1 MLYYD
6 NQIKNYDNQIGKTM
20 TTLDFNQSVE
30 NALRTAVLE
39 ILSGL
44 RNVEFKDTLKSLSV
58 RHSFFQLFGCD
69 LIF

>member
-6 NQIKNYDNQIGKTM
+6 NQIKNYDNQIGKIM

-30 NALRTAVLE
+30 NALRMAVLE

-44 RNVEFKDTLKSLSV
+44 RNVELKDTLKSLSV
-58 RHSFFQLFGCD
+58 RHEAPVLGTYKPF
-69 LIF
+69 